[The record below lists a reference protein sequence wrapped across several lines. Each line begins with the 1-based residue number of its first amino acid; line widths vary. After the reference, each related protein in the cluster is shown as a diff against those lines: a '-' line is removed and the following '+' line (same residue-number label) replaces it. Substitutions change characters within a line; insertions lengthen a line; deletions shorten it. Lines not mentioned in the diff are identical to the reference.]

1 MAETLEASD
10 IAEYIRNTTDVT
22 EFLNLIYDENP
33 QLLRNIA
40 LEMAR
45 TMPETLENYYSIKPL
60 ETR

>member
-10 IAEYIRNTTDVT
+10 VAEYIRNATDVT